1 MPTAWKVATALIS
14 FVIAGAVAIWM
25 RSLNYSLIAWL
36 GGGVGTYFALTLIPQ
51 VAFVL
56 CGTENDEDSR
66 ADGEF

>member
-36 GGGVGTYFALTLIPQ
+36 GGGVGTYFALILIPQ
-51 VAFVL
+51 VVFVL
-56 CGTENDEDSR
+56 WHRDDEDSR